1 MTHSMRVVGAGAIL
15 LGIVLGNAWGQ
26 TATPPEPGA
35 PSPTPAPVLPAAPS
49 TSDRELLDQ
58 ARQMQ
63 KEAVAEQNG
72 DKLAGALRLVMEVLG
87 RNELDLDANLLAGE
101 ISIDRNDYN
110 AAQSY
115 FKRVFDLEPSNFRAN
130 LGLGRIWNANRT
142 WRQAEM
148 HLERALKA
156 VENSN
161 RKADEASVLRQLAI
175 SRLGS
180 GRVPNAVQD
189 AERARLADPPNLDNY
204 QTYVE
209 VLLTAARQTPREYLE
224 RSVTEVDGYLKAVA
238 EQWGADPS
246 NRELLLRLLGAYQLQ
261 QAVLEALHNSYYQR
275 DIRNQPTN
283 ELLPNRQAEAAAALN
298 RMTACVEERAAVQR
312 LLQLHDA
319 VLLAERATQLDTSN
333 LDYLWTKARL
343 YAQIQNNK
351 KAIETCEQILKT
363 DPNHAPARELL
374 GVLGVQPTE
383 STAPAPATEETTPA
397 PAAP

>member
-1 MTHSMRVVGAGAIL
+1 MTQSMRVVGAGIVL
-15 LGIVLGNAWGQ
+15 LGVVLGNAWGQ
-26 TATPPEPGA
+26 TATPPEPVTA
-35 PSPTPAPVLPAAPS
+35 TPPAAPPPAPS
-49 TSDRELLDQ
+49 SSDRELLDQ

-110 AAQSY
+110 TAQSY
-115 FKRVFDLEPSNFRAN
+115 FKRVFDLEPSNYRAN
-130 LGLGRIWNANRT
+130 LGLGRIWNANRS

-148 HLERALKA
+148 HLERALKS

-161 RKADEASVLRQLAI
+161 RKTEEASVLRQLAI

-180 GRVPNAVQD
+180 GRILDATKD
-189 AERARLADPPNLDNY
+189 AERAKLADPTNLDNY

-209 VLLTAARQTPREYLE
+209 VLLTAARQFRDYLE
-224 RSVTEVDGYLKAVA
+224 RAVTECDGYLKAVA
-238 EQWGADPS
+238 DQWGADPS
-246 NRELLLRLLGAYQLQ
+246 NRELLMRLLGAYQLQ

-283 ELLPNRQAEAAAALN
+283 ELLPGKDAEAAAALN

-319 VLLAERATQLDTSN
+319 VLLAERATQLDSSN
-333 LDYLWTKARL
+333 VEYQLTKARL
-343 YAQIQNNK
+343 YIQIQNRA
-351 KAIETCEQILKT
+351 KAVETCEQILKL
-363 DPNHAPARELL
+363 DANNAQARELL
-374 GVLGVQPTE
+374 GALGAQPTN
-383 STAPAPATEETTPA
+383 SATPAPATEEATPA
-397 PAAP
+397 PATP